1 MKALLRVMVLFR
13 NETSKQIN
21 MKINKKNPY
30 FVSTVVVHGLGLQD
44 NILSQTIVL
53 AFWGAT

>member
-1 MKALLRVMVLFR
+1 MKALLHVMVLFQ

-21 MKINKKNPY
+21 TKINKKKSL
-30 FVSTVVVHGLGLQD
+30 FVSTVVGHGLGLLD

-53 AFWGAT
+53 AFWGAM